1 MTSTLFG
8 GMVLIAALYF
18 ALRLAG
24 VSNYWRGVISG
35 IIPTLGIMLYSMSH
49 WAGADM
55 LALHL
60 ALFVATATVLTLSGS
75 AQTVVGSRMHWI
87 PATFI
92 TFFIL
97 LAVLMAMFLNV
108 AMHGLPP
115 GVAKWVLPN
124 AQEKTVYTAFSGE
137 VPHDEE
143 AAKTVSQYMKKTEQ
157 QRQLGWKIEVG
168 GLDGLHP
175 GQAGEV
181 DVTLSDKADQPLQDA
196 NVQLLLKRP
205 VGGQAGKPIEFAA
218 RGAGKYQG
226 QVLLEQPGHWV
237 AVLSIVRGQDKY
249 ETAKEI
255 RVAEM
260 QQ

>member
-8 GMVLIAALYF
+8 GMVLIAVIYF

-35 IIPTLGIMLYSMSH
+35 IVPTLGIMVYSMSH

-75 AQTVVGSRMHWI
+75 AKTVDGSRMHWI

-92 TFFIL
+92 SFFIL
-97 LAVLMAMFLNV
+97 LAMLMAVFLNV

-115 GVAKWVLPN
+115 SVAKWVLPN
-124 AQEKTVYTAFSGE
+124 AKEKTVYTAFSGE

-175 GQAGEV
+175 GQAGGV
-181 DVTLSDKADQPLQDA
+181 AVTVRDKADKPLEEA
-196 NVQLLLKRP
+196 NVQLTLKRP
-205 VGGQAGKPIEFAA
+205 VGGQTEKPVEFAA
-218 RGAGKYQG
+218 QGTGKYQG
-226 QVLLEQPGHWV
+226 LVLVEQPGHWV
-237 AVLSIVRGQDKY
+237 AILHIVRGQDKY

-255 RVAEM
+255 RVTEM
-260 QQ
+260 

>member
-8 GMVLIAALYF
+8 GMVLIAAIYF

-35 IIPTLGIMLYSMSH
+35 IVPTLGIMVYSMSH

-60 ALFVATATVLTLSGS
+60 ALYVATATVLTLSGS
-75 AQTVVGSRMHWI
+75 AKAVAGSRMHWI
-87 PATFI
+87 PASFI
-92 TFFIL
+92 AFFIL
-97 LAVLMAMFLNV
+97 LAVLMAVFLSV

-115 GVAKWVLPN
+115 GIAKWVLPN
-124 AQEKTVYTAFSGE
+124 AKDKTVYTAFSGE

-157 QRQLGWKIEVG
+157 QRLLGWKIEVS

-175 GQAGEV
+175 GQAGSV
-181 DVTLSDKADQPLQDA
+181 VVSLRDKADQPLEDA
-196 NVQLLLKRP
+196 AVQLMVTRP
-205 VGGQAGKPIEFAA
+205 VGGQAEKTVEFAA
-218 RGAGKYQG
+218 QGGGKYQG
-226 QVLLEQPGHWV
+226 QILLEQSGHWV
-237 AVLSIVRGQDKY
+237 AILRIVRGPDKY

-260 QQ
+260 Q

>member
-8 GMVLIAALYF
+8 GMVLIAVIYF

-35 IIPTLGIMLYSMSH
+35 VIPTLGIMVYSMSH
-49 WAGADM
+49 WPGGDM
-55 LALHL
+55 MALHL
-60 ALFVATATVLTLSGS
+60 ALYVATATVLTLSGS
-75 AQTVVGSRMHWI
+75 AKTVAGQRMHWI

-92 TFFIL
+92 AFFIM
-97 LAVLMAMFLNV
+97 LAVVMAAFLNV

-115 GVAKWVLPN
+115 SVAKWVLPN
-124 AQEKTVYTAFSGE
+124 AKDKTIYTAFSGE

-157 QRQLGWKIEVG
+157 QRHLGWQIVVS
-168 GLDGLHP
+168 GLEGLQQ

-181 DVTLSDKADQPLQDA
+181 AVAIRDKADQQLDDA
-196 NVQLLLKRP
+196 TVRLMLTRP
-205 VGGQAGKPIEFAA
+205 VGGQVEKDVAFAA
-218 RGAGKYQG
+218 QGAGKYHGKVQM
-226 QVLLEQPGHWV
+226 EQPGHWV
-237 AVLSIVRGQDKY
+237 AILRVERGQDKY

-255 RVAEM
+255 HVSPAM
-260 QQ
+260 

>member
-8 GMVLIAALYF
+8 GMVLIAVLYF
-18 ALRLAG
+18 TLRLAG

-35 IIPTLGIMLYSMSH
+35 IVPTLGIMIHSMSH

-60 ALFVATATVLTLSGS
+60 ALFVATATVLTLSGG
-75 AQTVVGSRMHWI
+75 AKTVAGQHMHWI

-92 TFFIL
+92 GFFIL
-97 LAVLMAMFLNV
+97 LAMLMAVFLSV

-115 GVAKWVLPN
+115 GVAKRVLPN
-124 AQEKTVYTAFSGE
+124 AQDKTVYTAFSGE

-157 QRQLGWKIEVG
+157 QRQLGWKIEVE

-175 GQAGEV
+175 GQAGSV
-181 DVTLSDKADQPLQDA
+181 IVAVNDKTGKPLENA
-196 NVQLLLKRP
+196 IVRLMLKRP
-205 VGGQAGKPIEFAA
+205 VGGKAEKSVELAA
-218 RGAGKYQG
+218 LGSGKYQG
-226 QVLLEQPGHWV
+226 QILPEQP
-237 AVLSIVRGQDKY
+237 
-249 ETAKEI
+249 
-255 RVAEM
+255 
-260 QQ
+260 

>member
-8 GMVLIAALYF
+8 GMVLIAVIYF

-35 IIPTLGIMLYSMSH
+35 IVPTLGYMVYSMSQ

-60 ALFVATATVLTLSGS
+60 ALYIATATVLTLSGS
-75 AQTVVGSRMHWI
+75 AKTVAGSRMHWI
-87 PATFI
+87 PASFI
-92 TFFIL
+92 AFFIL
-97 LAVLMAMFLNV
+97 LAVLMAVFLSV

-115 GVAKWVLPN
+115 SIAKWVLPN
-124 AQEKTVYTAFSGE
+124 AKDKTIYTAFSGE

-157 QRQLGWKIEVG
+157 QRQLGWKIEVS
-168 GLDGLHP
+168 GLDGLQP
-175 GQAGEV
+175 GQAGSV
-181 DVTLSDKADQPLQDA
+181 VVSLRDKAEQPLENA
-196 NVQLLLKRP
+196 AVQLIVTRP
-205 VGGQAGKPIEFAA
+205 VGGQAEKTVEFVAQ
-218 RGAGKYQG
+218 GVGKYQG

-237 AVLSIVRGQDKY
+237 AILRIVRGADKY

-255 RVAEM
+255 RVTEM
-260 QQ
+260 P